1 MQRRT
6 ATANLRR
13 SNNPIL
19 KSALIA
25 LAITLS
31 GASAYPQNFGKPAA
45 ESKPHSERRIV
56 VSIPDR
62 KLALIENNRVVKI
75 YDVAV
80 GAAVSPSPRGE
91 FQITRRL
98 ENPTY
103 YKPGVMIGPGAG
115 NPLGTRWVGLN
126 VKGFGIHG
134 TNRPDSIGHNASH
147 GCIRLR
153 NRDIE
158 ELFARVKVGDR
169 VFLIAEHTDEV
180 AQIFGP
186 APASS
191 STRTLMAG
199 DEPRSSSADE
209 QSGDR

>member
-1 MQRRT
+1 MQRRI
-6 ATANLRR
+6 AKANLRQ

-19 KSALIA
+19 KSALFA
-25 LAITLS
+25 LAVTLS
-31 GASAYPQNFGKPAA
+31 DASAYPQNASKPAA

-62 KLALIENNRVVKI
+62 QLALIENNRVVKT

-80 GAAVSPSPRGE
+80 GAAASPSPPDE
-91 FQITRRL
+91 FQIARRL

-103 YKPGVMIGPGAG
+103 YKPGVMIGPRAG

-126 VKGFGIHG
+126 VKGLGIHG
-134 TNRPDSIGHNASH
+134 TDRPDCIGHNASP

-153 NRDIE
+153 NRDSE
-158 ELFARVKVGDR
+158 VLFARVKVADR

-191 STRTLMAG
+191 SAQTLVAG
-199 DEPRSSSADE
+199 NEARSSSADE

>member
-1 MQRRT
+1 MQRRM
-6 ATANLRR
+6 AKANLRR
-13 SNNPIL
+13 PNNPIL
-19 KSALIA
+19 KSALVV
-25 LAITLS
+25 LAGLLS
-31 GASAYPQNFGKPAA
+31 AASAYPQNSSKLAA

-62 KLALIENNRVVKI
+62 KLALLENNHVVKI

-80 GAAVSPSPRGE
+80 GAAVRPSPRGE
-91 FQITRRL
+91 FQIARRL

-103 YKPGVMIGPGAG
+103 YKPGVVIGPGAG

-134 TNRPDSIGHNASH
+134 TNRPDSIGHDASH

-169 VFLIAEHTDEV
+169 VSLIAEQTDEV

-186 APASS
+186 APGSS
-191 STRTLMAG
+191 SAQTLVARN
-199 DEPRSSSADE
+199 EPRSSSADE
-209 QSGDR
+209 QSDDR